1 MFVFFHTD
9 LFKMTFL
16 HCSKFPFPFSL
27 TLIPV
32 TCRHLI
38 CVKCTVHIVSA
49 SSNFF
54 CPNSPIFVIKLYFKC
69 IGLFFFCE
77 ILLNT
82 ICSKIS
88 PASLAL
94 LLLFKSCYGF
104 CSSSQQGPVVLYCL
118 EFSTLLSLTFCLL
131 RRKTRVFQWPAS
143 SFLLIFH
150 NKWSFHTEI
159 LGGEL

>member
-1 MFVFFHTD
+1 MLLEFRGQRLFVFFHTD

-54 CPNSPIFVIKLYFKC
+54 CPNSPIFVIKLYFKS
-69 IGLFFFCE
+69 IGMFFFCE
-77 ILLNT
+77 IPLNT

-94 LLLFKSCYGF
+94 LLLIKSCYGF
-104 CSSSQQGPVVLYCL
+104 CSSSHQGPVVLYCL
-118 EFSTLLSLTFCLL
+118 EFSTLLSLTF
-131 RRKTRVFQWPAS
+131 S
-143 SFLLIFH
+143 I
-150 NKWSFHTEI
+150 
-159 LGGEL
+159 